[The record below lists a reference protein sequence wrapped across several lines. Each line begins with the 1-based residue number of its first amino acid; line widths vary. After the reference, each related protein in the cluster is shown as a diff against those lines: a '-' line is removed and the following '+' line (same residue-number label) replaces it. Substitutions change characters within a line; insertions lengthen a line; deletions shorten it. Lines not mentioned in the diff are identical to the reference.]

1 MRGQAPRHE
10 HLPMISATTTL
21 LAATLALD
29 GEAALRHAS
38 ALSALGPHPF
48 GSPRSRFAAEYV
60 AAQLRQAGL
69 SEVRL
74 QEVEGG
80 DTRGANVLG
89 VLRGPGSDFL
99 VFAAHHDTAQD
110 SPGAYGSGGGVGVL
124 IEAARVLARRPE
136 RSRTLVFA
144 SFDAREP
151 VLSGR
156 GSLGARAYIQ
166 SLGREGRQLV
176 GALVLDRAGGKGQP
190 TVIESVPYPDP
201 LRPGGVLVPPAFL
214 VRAVVDGAR
223 TAGEALPAGDPTLSW
238 LYQAGVR
245 TFRVEKG
252 GDERPFLEA
261 GQAALRLSARRLL
274 AADGRDL
281 TPTDLPEHLD
291 ARVLSQT
298 GRVLLGA
305 TAVLE
310 HAGRPAGTDGDWFLQ
325 FGKVIGRN
333 TLLVVGALSLLPAL
347 LLAGR
352 GGLGFRI
359 VHAGLFLVLLYR
371 HPVVALF
378 AFGLWNLLRAFP
390 GRRGRLLLMG
400 ALPALALFASGLLA
414 WSRGAVVGVHL
425 ALWEQVLAILVALL
439 ALVPAASGR
448 FGKLRARRSLPRRF
462 GSRDRA
468 L

>member
-1 MRGQAPRHE
+1 MTAV
-10 HLPMISATTTL
+10 TTTL
-21 LAATLALD
+21 LAATLVLD

-48 GSPRSRFAAEYV
+48 GSPRSGFAAEYV

-80 DTRGANVLG
+80 GARGANVLG
-89 VLRGPGSDFL
+89 VLRGPGPDFL
-99 VFAAHHDTAQD
+99 VLAAHHDTAQE

-136 RSRTLVFA
+136 RGRTLVFA

-166 SLGREGRQLV
+166 SLGREARQLV
-176 GALVLDRAGGKGQP
+176 GALVLDRAGARGQP
-190 TVIESVPYPDP
+190 TVIESVAYPDP
-201 LRPGGVLVPPAFL
+201 LRPGAVLVPPAFL

-223 TAGEALPAGDPTLSW
+223 GAGESLPAGDPSLSW

-245 TFRVEKG
+245 TFRAATG

-261 GQAALRLSARRLL
+261 GQAALRLSARRFL
-274 AADGRDL
+274 AADRRDL

-291 ARVLSQT
+291 AGGLAQT

-305 TAVLE
+305 TGVLE
-310 HAGRPAGTDGDWFLQ
+310 HAGRPAGADGDWFLH
-325 FGKVIGRN
+325 FGRVSGRT
-333 TLLVVGALSLLPAL
+333 TLLLVGALSLLPAL

-352 GGLGFRI
+352 GPRAGLGFRV
-359 VHAGLFLVLLYR
+359 VHAGLFGVLLYR

-390 GRRGRLLLMG
+390 GRPRRHLLG
-400 ALPALALFASGLLA
+400 ALPALALLAFGLLA
-414 WSRGAVVGVHL
+414 WSRGAIAGVHL
-425 ALWEQVLAILVALL
+425 ALWEQVLAIVVALL
-439 ALVPAASGR
+439 ALVPAGSGR
-448 FGKLRARRSLPRRF
+448 DGPIRGRRSLPRRF
-462 GSRDRA
+462 GSSRDRA